1 MTPRRLLRFVAVPA
15 WAALV
20 AAGCGQTSETVEV
33 DTTPPNAPSSL
44 ALDPDESSLTI
55 SWADNSEADLA
66 GYVLERSMDRGQTWA
81 AVSAAVLTESSYVD
95 ALNGRADYR
104 VAAVD
109 LSDNQSAYSETATW
123 VAPSGGPGK
132 TPTSP
137 AS

>member
-1 MTPRRLLRFVAVPA
+1 MTPRRLLRIVAAPA
-15 WAALV
+15 VAALV
-20 AAGCGQTSETVEV
+20 AAGCGQTSDTEV

-55 SWADNSEADLA
+55 SWADNSEVDLA
-66 GYVLERSMDRGQTWA
+66 GYVLERSDDRGQTWA
-81 AVSAAVLTESSYVD
+81 PVSGDPLTESSYVD
-95 ALNGRADYR
+95 TLHGRADYR

-123 VAPSGGPGK
+123 ISPSGGPGK
-132 TPTSP
+132 LPENP